1 MTDTLTGACGCG
13 AVTFAIDASPVG
25 ASYCH
30 CTRCQRRSGTAA
42 SVQIQLAPGSFR
54 VLTGADQ
61 LAAWRPDPGFEKWF
75 CGACGSALYSRNPA
89 DHEQIAVRMGA
100 LDNDPGIR
108 PALRQFVTYAAAWEP
123 IPDDGL
129 PRYPER
135 RPA

>member
-1 MTDTLTGACGCG
+1 MLGD
-13 AVTFAIDASPVG
+13 P
-25 ASYCH
+25 
-30 CTRCQRRSGTAA
+30 
-42 SVQIQLAPGSFR
+42 
-54 VLTGADQ
+54 GADQ

-100 LDNDPGIR
+100 LDQDPGIR